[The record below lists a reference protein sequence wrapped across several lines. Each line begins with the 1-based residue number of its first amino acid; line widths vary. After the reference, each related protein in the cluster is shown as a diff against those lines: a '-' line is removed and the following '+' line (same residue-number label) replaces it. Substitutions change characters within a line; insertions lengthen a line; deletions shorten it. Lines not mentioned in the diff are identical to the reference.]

1 LTYIIILLVPTPVF
15 LLVGFLVFFVL
26 DIVVIRLLIQMDW
39 NVLEIILI
47 FLLEFYGTSFCFV
60 LFVFISLTFLL

>member
-1 LTYIIILLVPTPVF
+1 
-15 LLVGFLVFFVL
+15 LVGFLVFFVL

-60 LFVFISLTFLL
+60 LFCFYFPYISSLK